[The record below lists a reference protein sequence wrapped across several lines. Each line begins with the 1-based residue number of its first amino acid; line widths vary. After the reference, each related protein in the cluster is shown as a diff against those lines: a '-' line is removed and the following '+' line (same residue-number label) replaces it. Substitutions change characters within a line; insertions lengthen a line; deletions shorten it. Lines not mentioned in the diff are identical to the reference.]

1 MRALF
6 VFVPV
11 LWRAARH
18 SCLSALSSC
27 LARGD
32 ADSVWTRNA
41 DLDMAKK
48 TRAMAQHLH
57 AALGV
62 GEAPDRIS
70 TIDADGAILSA
81 LRGLSRLQSDG
92 VDAGLRALNGQLS
105 SHERA
110 MERHEQRMSH
120 SARRLALISHRLE
133 VLERSADER
142 VLHRDRDRDR

>member
-11 LWRAARH
+11 LWRAVRH
-18 SCLSALSSC
+18 SCLPALSSC

-62 GEAPDRIS
+62 GEFGWPAV
-70 TIDADGAILSA
+70 AV
-81 LRGLSRLQSDG
+81 Q
-92 VDAGLRALNGQLS
+92 
-105 SHERA
+105 
-110 MERHEQRMSH
+110 
-120 SARRLALISHRLE
+120 
-133 VLERSADER
+133 
-142 VLHRDRDRDR
+142 